1 MLCLEQYDDAI
12 QCCDK
17 ALSIDSKNVKV
28 LFRKAKALSNLS
40 KFEESLKILNDL
52 DLKEAKSEIEN
63 IKEKMNEEN

>member
-1 MLCLEQYDDAI
+1 MLCLELYEDAI

-17 ALSIDSKNVKV
+17 ALFIDSKNVKV

-40 KFEESLKILNDL
+40 KFDESLQILNDL